1 MYLIQQITTDP
12 LQQQTL
18 ILPNGNSTTIQLYF
32 IPMQYG
38 WFITSLVYG
47 SFTLQGLRIVA
58 NPNMLRQFKNQI
70 PFGLACY
77 PNANGLGRDPSQQ
90 QDFSSGAF
98 SLYLLDQAEVAQYEE
113 ILSGN
118 VNG

>member
-1 MYLIQQITTDP
+1 MYLIQQVTDQA
-12 LQQQTL
+12 LQTQTL
-18 ILPNGNSTTIQLYF
+18 ILPDGTSLQLTIYF

-47 SFTLQGLRIVA
+47 GFTLQGLRITV

-77 PNANGLGRDPSQQ
+77 SNGQVREPTQQ
-90 QDFSSGAF
+90 EDFQSGAF
-98 SLYLLDQAEVAQYEE
+98 SLYILASAEVTQYEQ
-113 ILSGN
+113 ILAGTSGK
-118 VNG
+118 